1 MLEMKYKGFTAKV
14 MEAERLIGEHTFGLP
29 PGTPLPVYYVDEF
42 LHPKDEWMTGPGSFV
57 VPVRPEKGLWFDWR
71 GNSEINTAV
80 VPTIK
85 GCNPITGL
93 KTEGFFLESF
103 ADKCPKHK
111 CDFMADR
118 YCPKCDFKWP
128 DRNYQSMHPLW
139 WDGFRADGYVRQF
152 FFSEDEL
159 RDVASSLIGKKNTV
173 PAYGFA
179 FFTPK
184 EMRPEVQETS
194 RGVSNIMF
202 KNTLLP
208 ESFDLLGKELG
219 VNYEW
224 GNSGGITKSFN
235 YSTSYIASKGL
246 SHTTLSSD
254 SAFYHCN
261 TNEAVNNSAEEKPPA
276 QKTLYTVQ
284 SEDVALEKRRK
295 AIKNIKKRGGL
306 KKVSSFVEDTLR
318 CSDAPKK
325 NVEVS
330 IGAGAKIKQ
339 DLNRDTYPL
348 DSWKEKPDAVMT
360 LYFVFQ
366 DEFEKI
372 KAQGMRDLTGKKEG
386 MLSNTPVG

>member
-1 MLEMKYKGFTAKV
+1 MLEMKYKGFTAQV
-14 MEAERLIGEHTFGLP
+14 MEAQRLIGEHTFGLP

-118 YCPKCDFKWP
+118 YCSKCDFKWP

-139 WDGFRADGYVRQF
+139 WDGFRADGFVRQF

-179 FFTPK
+179 FFSSK
-184 EMRPEVQETS
+184 EMRPEVETVS
-194 RGVSNIMF
+194 RGVSKNMF
-202 KNTLLP
+202 NNSIIP
-208 ESFDLLGKELG
+208 DSFNLIGSGELG
-219 VNYEW
+219 CNYV
-224 GNSGGITKSFN
+224 
-235 YSTSYIASKGL
+235 KGL
-246 SHTTLSSD
+246 SSKTFSSD
-254 SAFYHCN
+254 SAIYHCN
-261 TNEAVNNSAEEKPPA
+261 TNEAVNYLVGNS
-276 QKTLYTVQ
+276 
-284 SEDVALEKRRK
+284 SGALENTHLPIAAAFYDCNISVDVSVEKK
-295 AIKNIKKRGGL
+295 EKFVQNLKNRGL
-306 KKVSSFVEDTLR
+306 KKSVAFNSIRSVSIPE
-318 CSDAPKK
+318 PKK

-372 KAQGMRDLTGKKEG
+372 KAQGMRDMTGKKEG

>member
-1 MLEMKYKGFTAKV
+1 MLKMKYKGFTAQV
-14 MEAERLIGEHTFGLP
+14 MEAQRLIGEQTFGLP
-29 PGTPLPVYYVDEF
+29 PGSPLPVYYVDEF

-118 YCPKCDFKWP
+118 YCPKCEFKWP
-128 DRNYQSMHPLW
+128 ARNYQSMHPLW
-139 WDGFRADGYVRQF
+139 WDGFRADDGLVRQF

-179 FFTPK
+179 FFSPK
-184 EMRPEVQETS
+184 EMRPEVQTMS
-194 RGVSNIMF
+194 RGGGGVLYKHCI
-202 KNTLLP
+202 LP
-208 ESFDLLGKELG
+208 D
-219 VNYEW
+219 
-224 GNSGGITKSFN
+224 SFN
-235 YSTSYIASKGL
+235 LIGSGKLGCNYDFENSTGNKSYMKGL
-246 SHTTLSSD
+246 SNTTFSNG
-254 SAFYHCN
+254 SAIYHCN
-261 TNEAVNNSAEEKPPA
+261 TNEAVNNVDTKSFSGVLEEKPS
-276 QKTLYTVQ
+276 TLKMSYMVQ
-284 SEDVALEKRRK
+284 EDVSEER
-295 AIKNIKKRGGL
+295 IKKTIQNLKNRGL
-306 KKVSSFVEDTLR
+306 KKSVA
-318 CSDAPKK
+318 SDPIRSASIPEPRKK
-325 NVEVS
+325 VEVS
-330 IGAGAKIKQ
+330 IGAGAKIRQ